1 MSNVGDI
8 KLNKTCFLHSRSSES
23 SGGDRNV
30 NKSLE
35 HSSLIEAMGELK
47 REQLT

>member
-1 MSNVGDI
+1 MSSAGDI

-35 HSSLIEAMGELK
+35 YNSLIEAMGELK
-47 REQLT
+47 TEQLT